1 VFLVSLSDAAAGGNG
16 DHGAFKAALGSIWFT
31 HAAAGRQGDA
41 IAGELLDGL
50 AGEYASALR
59 AGPQGL
65 WRFFNMPQV
74 GLMRFHVRYL
84 HYVLLGLDPHD
95 EQATLLF
102 TEAFYATGGPITYM
116 SLGGWELLRGP
127 LQRGDLGG
135 VREAVV
141 DRYMTAP
148 AMQAFREGRDEF
160 HHLTRRELARLMVS
174 IMCVAALQGP
184 LHLARTA
191 MGGQSLPEYRSAYAA
206 GLVPPSAVD
215 VPSHWDALD
224 LEDDDSVELHILELA
239 RLFAP
244 VSTSHHV
251 AREPFTAWVA
261 GRERTFPAGT
271 LVSIPIGLASLD
283 AALWGHTR
291 YEFNPRREGLRG
303 NSMAFN
309 SVGNRS
315 AGRMCPGRG
324 VAVTM
329 LADMLRVVGAARRL
343 TLTARAAA

>member
-102 TEAFYATGGPITYM
+102 TE
-116 SLGGWELLRGP
+116 
-127 LQRGDLGG
+127 
-135 VREAVV
+135 
-141 DRYMTAP
+141 
-148 AMQAFREGRDEF
+148 AFREGRDEF